1 MTQIELHVED
11 TRGSR
16 RPLPI
21 VHEDS
26 FDEYSRDEIN
36 NASTPKE
43 LRDKI
48 ARGGMLR
55 VHIDPFNYDV
65 APEAD
70 EEMRFH
76 WGPWIEDCFTQ
87 TFWPVSLAYVYTRYG
102 YEGLQIQALAPPTP
116 PKDDALDLKHH
127 DPEAPH
133 TVPSLVFFY
142 LATAVFVMKFV
153 LLYCFFAGGYH
164 EMRDD
169 DARSWAPVY
178 AFGLAMFANFT
189 TTMVMAN
196 KKALRKRASLP
207 RLISYRERRNEE
219 LLFGWLPF
227 PWWVAVFELRVAA
240 FQVGL
245 DLNRRFTFPA
255 SPDELSDAL
264 GERVV
269 ALLER
274 DGEPV
279 VRARDG
285 GGSSCTALA
294 LLLRA
299 ALGVSYAHPAFGPDA
314 KEPYL
319 NAHMRGDYVLWVAF
333 VGALPYIIAHG
344 LQGGGR
350 YDVYGVL
357 VCVIAFI
364 YFIQY
369 AGLTPQGFFYGAII
383 SVQRRAQLLT
393 FLNRVLLAPRD
404 ASDPNAW
411 SQCLDLTDAPNFD
424 LWYQCRHATLR
435 FGEVYKKRTDTNG
448 GVLLCYLAVMTLTL
462 VLGSALRGDDPVP
475 FRTYAFPIVAHFFIV
490 VMLGLYGIALAM
502 HGESCTDVA
511 DESKCVLAQAMLHLE
526 ARGHEARDRDAL
538 FSARFATQQLHEAL
552 VASRQLDQAEVL
564 SIIELNKA
572 LVFTVFVSC
581 LTQVTLVLDNTTL
594 GGTESAYAE

>member
-153 LLYCFFAGGYH
+153 LLYCFFAGGY
-164 EMRDD
+164 ERMRDD

-227 PWWVAVFELRVAA
+227 PWWS
-240 FQVGL
+240 
-245 DLNRRFTFPA
+245 PSSSCA
-255 SPDELSDAL
+255 SPRSSRPRSEPPLPSPRRPTSCPTRSA
-264 GERVV
+264 GASSARR
-269 ALLER
+269 A
-274 DGEPV
+274 GEP
-279 VRARDG
+279 
-285 GGSSCTALA
+285 SCA
-294 LLLRA
+294 RA
-299 ALGVSYAHPAFGPDA
+299 AAAARRVPRSRCCCARRSTSYAHPAFGPDA
-314 KEPYL
+314 KG
-319 NAHMRGDYVLWVAF
+319 RTSTRTCGDYVLWVAF

-350 YDVYGVL
+350 YDAYGVL

-448 GVLLCYLAVMTLTL
+448 GVLLCYLAVMTRRSC
-462 VLGSALRGDDPVP
+462 SAARSGRRPGAVQ
-475 FRTYAFPIVAHFFIV
+475 TYAFPIVAHFFIV

-511 DESKCVLAQAMLHLE
+511 DDAVR
-526 ARGHEARDRDAL
+526 ARPGDA
-538 FSARFATQQLHEAL
+538 
-552 VASRQLDQAEVL
+552 ASRRAGTRRAIATR
-564 SIIELNKA
+564 SSRRGSRRS
-572 LVFTVFVSC
+572 SC
-581 LTQVTLVLDNTTL
+581 TRRSSRAGSSTRRKCCP
-594 GGTESAYAE
+594 SSS